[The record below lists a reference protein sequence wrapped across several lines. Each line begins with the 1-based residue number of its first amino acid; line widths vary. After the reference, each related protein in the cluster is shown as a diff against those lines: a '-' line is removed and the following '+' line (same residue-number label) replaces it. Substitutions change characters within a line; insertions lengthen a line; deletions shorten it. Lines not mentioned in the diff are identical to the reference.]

1 MRRCLLLAGPVVLI
15 AIAQPAHNIPE
26 RLARWKRVDMPLPA
40 SPLSAREAG
49 MVGNPAFSFQ
59 DEVR

>member
-1 MRRCLLLAGPVVLI
+1 MRRCLL
-15 AIAQPAHNIPE
+15 
-26 RLARWKRVDMPLPA
+26 PA
-40 SPLSAREAG
+40 SMLSARETG